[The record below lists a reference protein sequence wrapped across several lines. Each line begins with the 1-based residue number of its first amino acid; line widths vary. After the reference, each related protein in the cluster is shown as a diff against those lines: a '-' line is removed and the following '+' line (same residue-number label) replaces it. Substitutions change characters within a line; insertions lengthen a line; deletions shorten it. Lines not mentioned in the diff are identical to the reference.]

1 MKYYTKSEEEVL
13 KELNSSANGLTDEE
27 VSKRQQE
34 HGLNELPRK
43 KQESVFKIFLSQF
56 QNPIELILVIT
67 VIVSLLLAEYVDAI
81 ALILIIAVD
90 VIMGTY
96 QEWKARKDAEALI
109 SMIRVTSK
117 VIRNGKEY
125 EINSNEVTV
134 GDILVLESGD
144 KIAADARII
153 ECHNFQVDESTLTGE
168 SLAEVKHIGVLEEDT
183 PLGDRENM
191 LFAGTSVV
199 TGRARAVVTAIGIHT
214 EIGKIADKVTNTEEE
229 KSPLTIRI
237 EKFSKQIS
245 VLIGVVAIITAFV
258 LIMNNESGVTA
269 VFTDKAVFAAIL
281 SGVVALAVSA
291 MPEGLPLA
299 LTMALTIASKRMA
312 KKNVIVKKLN
322 AVESLGSCTVIAS
335 DKTGTLTVNEQTAKE
350 IVLADGSK
358 FEISGTGYNGEGKV
372 TPIGK
377 ADIEKA
383 RHLAWLGAIN
393 NEAHLEYSQ
402 KKGWEAFGDSI
413 DIAFLALA
421 AKAEIEQKPKIIEM
435 IPYESENQYSAVF
448 YEKDGKKYCTV
459 KGSLEKV
466 MGFSEDN
473 KKYEKVN
480 EELTG
485 KGYRVIAL
493 ADGEVKGTN
502 AKDIKNLEFVGMV
515 AFIDPI
521 REEVKD
527 SLKECE
533 TAGIKVCMITG
544 DHPLTAFAIAKD
556 LGLAKTKEEVA
567 TGADVEKYRQMGEE
581 KFDKFV
587 SKIKV
592 FSRVTPMDKL
602 DIVNSFKRQGE
613 FVAVTGDGVNDAP
626 AIKAANIGIAMGSGT
641 DVAKETAS
649 MIVADDNFTS
659 IVAGVKEGRTAYSN
673 IRKIT
678 LFLLACGLGEV
689 LFFLLSVAFGTP
701 APLVAIQ
708 LLWLNMVTDG
718 IQDIALSFEKAED
731 EIMLE
736 PPRSTKESL
745 FSKDLMIE
753 VVILGLTIS
762 AIIFGAWFYLY
773 ETKVVPGLWTEGKAR
788 AVVMMLMVFI
798 QNINVLNCRSEKRS
812 VLKESLRDNPLVII
826 TIVGSI
832 VLQLIM
838 AEIPITATFLKVEPL
853 PFGLVGIL
861 FLISFIIIAV
871 FEIYKVIYRVTH
883 KEDKHA

>member
-1 MKYYTKSEEEVL
+1 MNYHTITEEETL
-13 KELNSSANGLTDEE
+13 KQLKTTENGLDKEE
-27 VSKRQQE
+27 VKKRQEQY
-34 HGLNELPRK
+34 GLNELPHK
-43 KQESVFKIFLSQF
+43 KQDSVLKLFISQF
-56 QNPIELILVIT
+56 QNPIELILVFT
-67 VIVSLLLAEYVDAI
+67 VIVSLLLKEYVDGI
-81 ALILIIAVD
+81 ALIIIIAID

-117 VIRNGKEY
+117 VLRNGKEY

-144 KIAADARII
+144 KIPADARII
-153 ECHNFQVDESTLTGE
+153 ECHNFQVDESALTGE
-168 SLAEVKHIGVLEEDT
+168 SLAEVKHVGVL
-183 PLGDRENM
+183 PLETHLADREN
-191 LFAGTSVV
+191 LLYAGTSVV
-199 TGRARAVVTAIGIHT
+199 TGRAKAVVTSIGINT
-214 EIGKIADKVTNTEEE
+214 EIGKIADKVTNTEDE

-245 VLIGVVAIITAFV
+245 VIIALVAIITAFV
-258 LIMNNESGVTA
+258 LMVTNGYTISDLFNKHE
-269 VFTDKAVFAAIL
+269 VL
-281 SGVVALAVSA
+281 STVLLSVVALSVSA

-350 IVLADGSK
+350 IVLADGSRY
-358 FEISGTGYNGEGKV
+358 EISGTGYSGEGKV
-372 TPIGK
+372 TPIGS

-402 KKGWEAFGDSI
+402 KKGWESFGDSI

-448 YEKDGKKYCTV
+448 YEKDGKTYCTV

-466 MGFSEDN
+466 MGFSESN
-473 KKYEKVN
+473 KKYEQIN
-480 EELTG
+480 EELTA

-493 ADGEVKGTN
+493 ADGPVKGTS
-502 AKDIKNLEFVGMV
+502 AKHIKDLEFTGMV

-533 TAGIKVCMITG
+533 TAGIKVCMVTG

-556 LGLAKTKEEVA
+556 LGLCKRKEEVA

-689 LFFLLSVAFGTP
+689 CFFLLSVAFGMD

-718 IQDIALSFEKAED
+718 IQDIALSFEKSED
-731 EIMLE
+731 EIMFE

-745 FSKDLMIE
+745 FSKDLMME
-753 VVILGLTIS
+753 VLILGLTIS
-762 AIIFGAWFYLY
+762 FIIFGTWYYLLNY
-773 ETKVVPGLWTEGKAR
+773 KNYDIAIAR

-812 VLKESLRDNPLVII
+812 VFKESLRDNPLILI

-832 VLQLIM
+832 ILQIIM
-838 AEIPITATFLKVEPL
+838 AEIPATAHFLKVEPL
-853 PFGLVGIL
+853 SFGWIISL
-861 FLISFIIIAV
+861 FVLSLIIIVV
-871 FEIYKVIYRVTH
+871 FEIYKLIYRTTH
-883 KEDKHA
+883 KEVKHVK

>member
-1 MKYYTKSEEEVL
+1 MKYHTLTEEETL
-13 KELNSSANGLTDEE
+13 KKLESTIKGLDEKE
-27 VSKRQQE
+27 VKKRQEQY
-34 HGLNELPRK
+34 GLNELPHK
-43 KQESVFKIFLSQF
+43 KQDSILKLFISQF
-56 QNPIELILVIT
+56 QNPIELILVFT
-67 VIVSLLLAEYVDAI
+67 VIVSLLLGEIVDAV
-81 ALILIIAVD
+81 ALIIIIAID

-144 KIAADARII
+144 KIPADARIL
-153 ECHNFQVDESTLTGE
+153 ECHNFQVDESALTGE
-168 SLAEVKHIGVLEEDT
+168 SLAEVKSTGVLPEET
-183 PLGDRENM
+183 HLADRENY
-191 LFAGTSVV
+191 LYAGTSVV
-199 TGRARAVVTAIGIHT
+199 TGRAKAVVTAIGIST
-214 EIGKIADKVTNTEEE
+214 EIGKIADKVTNTEDE

-245 VLIGVVAIITAFV
+245 VLIALVAIITAAV
-258 LIMNNESGVTA
+258 LMITNGYSIPDLFNKHEV
-269 VFTDKAVFAAIL
+269 L
-281 SGVVALAVSA
+281 STVLLSVVALSVSA

-350 IVLADGSK
+350 IVLKNGARYT
-358 FEISGTGYNGEGKV
+358 ISGTGYSGEGKV
-372 TPIGK
+372 TPEGNAK
-377 ADIEKA
+377 IEDA
-383 RHLAWLGAIN
+383 QYLAWLGAIN

-402 KKGWEAFGDSI
+402 KKGWESFGDSI

-421 AKAEIEQKPKIIEM
+421 AKAEIEQKPKIIET

-448 YEKDGKKYCTV
+448 YEKDGKTYCTV

-466 MGFSEDN
+466 MGFSEQN

-502 AKDIKNLEFVGMV
+502 AKHIKDLEFVGMV

-533 TAGIKVCMITG
+533 TAGIKVCMVTG

-556 LGLAKTKEEVA
+556 LGLCKTKEEVA
-567 TGADVEKYRQMGEE
+567 TGADVEKYRQMGEA

-689 LFFLLSVAFGTP
+689 CFFLLSVAFGMD

-718 IQDIALSFEKAED
+718 IQDIALSFEKAEE
-731 EIMLE
+731 EIMFE
-736 PPRSTKESL
+736 KPRSTKESL
-745 FSKDLMIE
+745 FTKDLMIE
-753 VVILGLTIS
+753 VGILGLTI
-762 AIIFGAWFYLY
+762 AGIIFSAWYFLINV
-773 ETKVVPGLWTEGKAR
+773 KHVDIAIAR

-812 VLKESLRDNPLVII
+812 VFKESLRDNPLVII
-826 TIVGSI
+826 TIVSSI
-832 VLQLIM
+832 ILQIIM
-838 AEIPITATFLKVEPL
+838 AEIPLTAHFLQVEPISASW
-853 PFGLVGIL
+853 IL
-861 FLISFIIIAV
+861 YIFLLSLIIIVV
-871 FEIYKVIYRVTH
+871 FEIYKLIYRITH